1 MAGSLSDYMEK
12 RILDLVFGNT
22 AYTIPTTYY
31 VGLSTTTIADSATGT
46 TGITE
51 PSGNNYARASVANNT
66 TNFPASTGT
75 TSTKTTGADITFN
88 TPSGSWGTV
97 TDFFIADAVTAG
109 NIICYGSLGSSQTIS
124 SGNTVRFS
132 TGSLTITLD

>member
-12 RILDLVFGNT
+12 KILDLVFGNI
-22 AYTIPTTYY
+22 AYTIPTNYY
-31 VGLSTTTIADSATGT
+31 VGLSTTTIADSATGS

-51 PSGNNYARASVANNT
+51 PSGNGYARATVANNS
-66 TNFPASTGT
+66 TNFPTSTGT
-75 TSTKTTGADITFN
+75 TATKTNGADISFN

-97 TDFFIADAVTAG
+97 TDFFIADALTGG
-109 NIICYGSLGSSQTIS
+109 NIVCYGTLGTSQTIS
-124 SGNTVRFS
+124 SGNTVKFN